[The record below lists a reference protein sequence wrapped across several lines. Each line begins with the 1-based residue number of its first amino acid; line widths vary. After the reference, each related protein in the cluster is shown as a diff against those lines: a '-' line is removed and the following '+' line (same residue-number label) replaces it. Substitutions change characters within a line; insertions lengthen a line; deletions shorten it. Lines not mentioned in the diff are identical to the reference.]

1 MPSWESLHAYLDARA
16 FDGLGFVAAVVL
28 LVLAWAT
35 LRPQSRG
42 EMGLPVGLLAFFLA
56 LYPVSEWVTDAV
68 LDPIVHVVALAA
80 ILTSIGRS
88 SFLVIHALVERRRAG
103 PLPRILQQILQ
114 GAIYSVVAL
123 VILRAAGVQ
132 PGSLLTG
139 SALVTAVIG
148 LSLQETLGNL
158 FAGLAIQA
166 QQPFSVGDWIQF
178 DADLTSTARVSEINW
193 RATRLVT
200 IDNVEITVPNGA
212 LARAWIRNYS
222 RPDAKVRR
230 AVTIV
235 APAGLPPAEAH
246 RIFLDALPGTEGLLE
261 SPAPDCQTIAFTD
274 RGVEYRVRFWMTEF
288 DRREPIDSSVRDR
301 LWYALHRAG
310 HEIPGAMR
318 KVFVHETTSEARAE
332 READAVLQRER
343 VLAAI
348 DFLAPLDEAALRRV
362 AESSR
367 RRHFAPGEV
376 VIREGDPGTEL
387 FLVERGE
394 LQVVVRRARGDDA
407 IVARL
412 GPAEFFGEMSLLTGE
427 NRRATVR
434 AAAPTVVLAVG
445 KDAIAPLLE
454 QSPKLAEHIS
464 TVLAEREFALGRV
477 VEAGM
482 DRKSAIDRESV
493 VLLDRIRRFFRLG
506 S

>member
-1 MPSWESLHAYLDARA
+1 MPSWERLHAYLDARA

-28 LVLAWAT
+28 LAVAAVS
-35 LRPQSRG
+35 LRPEGRG
-42 EMGLPVGLLAFFLA
+42 QLRLPAALLAVFLA
-56 LYPVSEWVTDAV
+56 LYPVSEWVTDPV

-88 SFLVIHALVERRRAG
+88 SFLALHALYERRRAG

-114 GAIYSVVAL
+114 GAIYAVVAL
-123 VILRAAGVQ
+123 VILRAAGVE

-166 QQPFSVGDWIQF
+166 QQPFAVGDWIQF
-178 DADLTSTARVSEINW
+178 DADASSTARVSEINW

-222 RPDAKVRR
+222 RPDPKVRR

-235 APAGLPPAEAH
+235 APASLPPAEAH
-246 RIFLDALPGTEGLLE
+246 RIFLEALPGTEAVLDT
-261 SPAPDCQTIAFTD
+261 PAPDCQTIAFTD
-274 RGVEYRVRFWMTEF
+274 RGVEYRVRYWTTAF
-288 DRREPIDSSVRDR
+288 DRREPIDSLVRDR

-310 HEIPGAMR
+310 HEIPGATR
-318 KVFVHETTSEARAE
+318 KVFVHETTAEARAAG
-332 READAVLQRER
+332 EADATLAREKVLR
-343 VLAAI
+343 AI
-348 DFLAPLDEAALRRV
+348 DFLAPLDEAALRTV
-362 AESSR
+362 AEAAR

-376 VIREGDPGTEL
+376 VIREGDAGDEL

-394 LQVVVRRARGDDA
+394 LQVVVRRAKGDDA

-412 GPAEFFGEMSLLTGE
+412 GPAEFFGEMSLMTGE
-427 NRRATVR
+427 RRRATVQAS
-434 AAAPTVVLAVG
+434 AATVVLAVG
-445 KDAIAPLLE
+445 HDAIAPILKGN
-454 QSPKLAEHIS
+454 PTLAEHIS
-464 TVLAEREFALGRV
+464 TVLAEREFALGRI
-477 VEAGM
+477 VEGDG
-482 DRKSAIDRESV
+482 DRQSVIDRESV
-493 VLLDRIRRFFRLG
+493 VLLDRIRRFFRL
-506 S
+506 